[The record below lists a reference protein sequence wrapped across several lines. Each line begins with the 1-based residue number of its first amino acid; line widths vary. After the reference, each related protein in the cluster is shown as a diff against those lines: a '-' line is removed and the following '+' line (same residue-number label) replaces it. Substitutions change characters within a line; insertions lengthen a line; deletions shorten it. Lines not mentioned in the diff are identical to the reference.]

1 MSVVEEELCR
11 TITLIANNYQKVSNR
26 ISNIKKP
33 QKVYEK
39 RSIPSNECI
48 VAYCEGT
55 LPLLRMV
62 TDFVVFTNRAFYPS
76 DLGGLASK
84 SVPYGELWR
93 YIVTQD
99 DDKASVYLRNSKENY
114 MIYSSTLFSKN
125 VGGCEIK
132 TLLEEIQA
140 YSCLHDDSFRSKYQ
154 KTIEDIYEQAKEER
168 CKGDLSEGIK
178 AALLSFAAKGSADGI
193 HFLAESR
200 FRLCDADKYPEY
212 IQKLPISEEMK
223 QKYAKPPEAFY
234 DSLKNDLANPACA
247 FSDAY
252 LNGIITAIEK
262 QKNIYDAEK
271 RYYRIVKAFALSRID
286 PITARE
292 EYQELRE
299 NLPDENWNVLED
311 MIHLYGS
318 KHMSRIYDQLS
329 RGDDVST
336 ECFQYVDG
344 LNLTPMHYALMLGKD
359 EIAIAWAENKKC
371 SFASDLEYTSEIGIW
386 AYGVLA
392 EIVQSKITKKL
403 LLRTVPEF
411 LEIQEEIKR
420 NEGKLLLCQVKRKGL
435 KTISDKVGKAL
446 WDVQKDDPEL
456 SLKTKEEKKR
466 IKSVTA
472 DYEAQIA
479 ALAAINEEIETLER
493 ENSMKQSDLDCGCRN
508 MLRSID
514 AYLNAL
520 PAEPSP
526 MDSFIMQVYK
536 QQVDLGDILRQTDT
550 GKRFRMYY
558 DKGFSL
564 LLPDSIHLDMPYR
577 IVRITKSGI
586 EDCAEDEETE
596 NDDASA
602 EQDTEEFECPE
613 QPFPDSWFSAEAHQS
628 VNTLKSEYR
637 AYAKKYHPDVCENEE
652 AHKAFLTIKEE
663 YEIILNE
670 IS

>member
-178 AALLSFAAKGSADGI
+178 AALLSFAAKGSADSI

-262 QKNIYDAEK
+262 L
-271 RYYRIVKAFALSRID
+271 FF
-286 PITARE
+286 T
-292 EYQELRE
+292 
-299 NLPDENWNVLED
+299 
-311 MIHLYGS
+311 
-318 KHMSRIYDQLS
+318 
-329 RGDDVST
+329 
-336 ECFQYVDG
+336 
-344 LNLTPMHYALMLGKD
+344 
-359 EIAIAWAENKKC
+359 
-371 SFASDLEYTSEIGIW
+371 
-386 AYGVLA
+386 
-392 EIVQSKITKKL
+392 
-403 LLRTVPEF
+403 
-411 LEIQEEIKR
+411 
-420 NEGKLLLCQVKRKGL
+420 
-435 KTISDKVGKAL
+435 
-446 WDVQKDDPEL
+446 
-456 SLKTKEEKKR
+456 
-466 IKSVTA
+466 
-472 DYEAQIA
+472 
-479 ALAAINEEIETLER
+479 
-493 ENSMKQSDLDCGCRN
+493 
-508 MLRSID
+508 
-514 AYLNAL
+514 
-520 PAEPSP
+520 
-526 MDSFIMQVYK
+526 
-536 QQVDLGDILRQTDT
+536 
-550 GKRFRMYY
+550 
-558 DKGFSL
+558 
-564 LLPDSIHLDMPYR
+564 
-577 IVRITKSGI
+577 
-586 EDCAEDEETE
+586 
-596 NDDASA
+596 
-602 EQDTEEFECPE
+602 
-613 QPFPDSWFSAEAHQS
+613 
-628 VNTLKSEYR
+628 R
-637 AYAKKYHPDVCENEE
+637 A
-652 AHKAFLTIKEE
+652 
-663 YEIILNE
+663 
-670 IS
+670 